1 MLTHI
6 FSHARRF
13 GTSTTSELTVVGL
26 FGIFVLLSFYYF
38 YLEMRSFLRGPRRYI
53 HSLWRVVTF
62 ALVFMCIALVG
73 LTGYTVYITRTV
85 FGEITASPDQG
96 ALQSVGF
103 LLDQEKNFSGVIV
116 VVMVSPCLVHPSS
129 ALSCIMQSCVSRQAC
144 MCKKHVRWGHVTER
158 VSSFRAQIIRI
169 YKFCSV
175 SRSLSTLTRT
185 LGKSAQPLALLVV
198 LFLIAAFGFALG
210 TTLILGQDSYQFYTT
225 AWAWFTLLR
234 AGFGDF
240 DFNDWM
246 VNRTLGP
253 VLLVL
258 WLLFANAFLL
268 NIVVAVICESFVE
281 VVMENKEQEEK
292 GAMNLIDAVWDLGPI
307 RK

>member
-13 GTSTTSELTVVGL
+13 GTSTTSELTVLGL

-73 LTGYTVYITRTV
+73 LTGYTVYITSTV

-116 VVMVSPCLVHPSS
+116 VVMVSACLAHTYR
-129 ALSCIMQSCVSRQAC
+129 ALSCIMQSC
-144 MCKKHVRWGHVTER
+144 
-158 VSSFRAQIIRI
+158 
-169 YKFCSV
+169 
-175 SRSLSTLTRT
+175 LT
-185 LGKSAQPLALLVV
+185 
-198 LFLIAAFGFALG
+198 
-210 TTLILGQDSYQFYTT
+210 
-225 AWAWFTLLR
+225 
-234 AGFGDF
+234 
-240 DFNDWM
+240 
-246 VNRTLGP
+246 
-253 VLLVL
+253 
-258 WLLFANAFLL
+258 
-268 NIVVAVICESFVE
+268 
-281 VVMENKEQEEK
+281 
-292 GAMNLIDAVWDLGPI
+292 NLQS
-307 RK
+307 